1 MRKKVPYVEQ
11 MNQTECGLCCCL
23 SILQHYGSK
32 ESLLDLRRTMEC
44 GRDGYSLK
52 KLSSLMESRGMVTAS
67 YGVKRIEAL
76 QKLPLP
82 FLAFWDKEH
91 YVVVYKL
98 TKKAVYIMNPARGY
112 ETYRYEEA
120 EEHFSGAVM
129 VTEPGEAYRPRKSSV
144 KSPWLQVGGVL
155 LSNKLHLGLAVLF
168 AVVNYLVMLKV
179 PALTSSIIDEAVNAN
194 SFTNILTFMK
204 ILSALLLLYFVS
216 LLVRS
221 FSIMLSNIFFSE
233 KIEKNTFRHL
243 LRLPYKFFELRTSGD
258 ILYRVT
264 SLSAFRELFTTQVVT
279 GIVDLGT
286 IAFILY
292 FLFAKS
298 VPLTFLVLA
307 LSLFNVIFLI
317 VTKRPISQS
326 INKEV
331 VEQSEMQAVENESL
345 FTISSIKI
353 SGMEEQIF
361 DNWYG
366 HMRKVMSCYKQ
377 RYSLNNVYSAVT
389 STFQI
394 FAPIVILVFGIR
406 QYYAGNLS
414 FGEVV
419 AYESLASMLFSAEVS
434 VFCSYT
440 QFVLAHTYLKRV
452 NDIWCE
458 EEEKRYSK
466 ELEVTMTGQI
476 RVEKLCFSYYR
487 DSAQV
492 LHNISMNIKAG
503 ERVAFVGKS
512 GSGKSTMGKVIAGLY
527 AAEQGKIYYDG
538 VDMNDIKKSS
548 LCSQIGMVPQ
558 EVYLLNRSIRENI
571 LNTETDEASEEEM
584 YEVCRAVRIYDE
596 IMEMPMGFQTIVS
609 EMGLNLS
616 GGQRQ
621 RIALARAL
629 VHKPKVV
636 ILDEATSALDTVNEK
651 GVTEYL
657 KRIGC
662 TQIIIAH
669 RLSTIIDADRIYV
682 FKDGK
687 IAEEGT
693 HKELMRHGKEYY
705 SLYMNCEEEKDDGTI
720 SEISKCG

>member
-1 MRKKVPYVEQ
+1 MRKKVPYIEQ

-23 SILQHYGSK
+23 SILQYYGSK

-52 KLSSLMESRGMVTAS
+52 KLSGLMESRGMNTAS

-98 TKKAVYIMNPARGY
+98 TKRAVYIMNPARGY

-120 EEHFSGAVM
+120 AKHFSGAVM
-129 VTEPGEAYRPRKSSV
+129 VTEPGEEYRPGKSSV
-144 KSPWLQVGGVL
+144 KSPWLQVGSVL
-155 LSNKLHLGLAVLF
+155 LEGKLHLMLAVLF

-179 PALTSSIIDEAVNAN
+179 PTLTSAIIDEAVNSN
-194 SFTNILTFMK
+194 NFTNILTFMK
-204 ILSALLLLYFVS
+204 ILAALLLLYFVS

-258 ILYRVT
+258 ILYRIT

-292 FLFAKS
+292 FLFAES
-298 VPLTFLVLA
+298 VPLTFLVLG
-307 LSLFNVIFLI
+307 LSLFNVAFLI

-353 SGMEEQIF
+353 SGMEDRIF
-361 DNWYG
+361 EDWYG
-366 HMRKVMSCYKQ
+366 HMRKVISCYKQ
-377 RYSLNNVYSAVT
+377 RYGLNNMYSAVT

-406 QYYAGNLS
+406 EYYMGNLT

-440 QFVLAHTYLKRV
+440 QFVLAHTYLNRV

-476 RVEKLCFSYYR
+476 RVEKLCFSYYK

-492 LHNISMNIKAG
+492 LHNISMNVKAG

-527 AAEQGKIYYDG
+527 AAEHGKIYYDG
-538 VDMNDIKKSS
+538 VDINDIKKSS

-558 EVYLLNRSIRENI
+558 EVYLLNRSIKENI
-571 LNTETDEASEEEM
+571 LNTDEDEASEEEM